1 MNWHLFDSIVVR
13 SQKKFCSIWFVD
25 FLENEADRTAVDLIL
40 ICLLVNLFV
49 PSEQR
54 ICFLSHSNMNWVWR
68 LYKKSCIQSCKC
80 KINEQTWIEPQRSRY
95 HQLISLKKNWMFI
108 NDSMFIYFFIF
119 SSQFRTHVTR
129 KRRRNGNFT
138 IKLLNDFVTMI
149 VSHVIQHGTLDK
161 KNFLKQQRFILWS
174 NEIFYWYSLNLLL
187 EIGSLIYKSKFISIW
202 CDDRKRTLPVS

>member
-1 MNWHLFDSIVVR
+1 M
-13 SQKKFCSIWFVD
+13 
-25 FLENEADRTAVDLIL
+25 IL

-68 LYKKSCIQSCKC
+68 LYKKKLHSIVQMQNKWTNLDRAST
-80 KINEQTWIEPQRSRY
+80 ITLSSIDFV
-95 HQLISLKKNWMFI
+95 KKNWMFI

-138 IKLLNDFVTMI
+138 IKLLNNFVTMI